1 MSLKIIERISELKQK
16 IRSLNAEIAKLEKIE
31 ITCDLKLE
39 LGSNSD
45 VVWITRQHQNCD
57 RSTSLQFNLDE
68 LRLLHSVLGKF
79 LENS

>member
-31 ITCDLKLE
+31 ITPGLKLE
-39 LGSNSD
+39 LGNSGD
-45 VVWITRQHQNCD
+45 IVWITRQYQDSD
-57 RSTSLQFNLDE
+57 RCNSLQFNIDE
-68 LRLLHSVLGKF
+68 LQLLHDALGKF

>member
-1 MSLKIIERISELKQK
+1 MSLKIIERINELKQK
-16 IRSLNAEIAKLEKIE
+16 ITSLNAEIAKLEKIE

-39 LGSNSD
+39 LGSNCD
-45 VVWITRQHQNCD
+45 VVRITRQHQNCD